1 MKYIQENGFI
11 YCVEQIGKAEIKSG
25 IGNDKRLELISENN
39 AEKIYQW
46 QKFDVEKGEYVADEE
61 NTDKAEIDGKEYR
74 AEKGRIVVIKE
85 LSESEAKIKELED
98 TLNTLGKQLV
108 KEKIEGIKKDK
119 TISELGKHET
129 KLSMDL
135 MRMKNEVNAL
145 KQSFEKD
152 KKGGE

>member
-46 QKFDVEKGEYVADEE
+46 QKFDIEKGEYVADEE

-85 LSESEAKIKELED
+85 LSESEVKIKELED
-98 TLNTLGKQLV
+98 TLNTLGKQLS

>member
-108 KEKIEGIKKDK
+108 EEKIEGIKKDK

>member
-39 AEKIYQW
+39 TEKIYQW
-46 QKFDVEKGEYVADEE
+46 QKFDLEKGEYIADEE
-61 NTDKAEIDGKEYR
+61 NSDKAEIDGKEYR
-74 AEKGRIVVIKE
+74 AENGKIVVIKE
-85 LSESEAKIKELED
+85 LSKSEVKVKELEGM
-98 TLNTLGKQLV
+98 LNSLGKQLS
-108 KEKIEGIKKDK
+108 KEKIESIKKDK
-119 TISELGKHET
+119 TILELGKHES

-135 MRMKNEVNAL
+135 MRMKNEVNAR
-145 KQSFEKD
+145 KQALEKD

>member
-39 AEKIYQW
+39 TEKIYQW
-46 QKFDVEKGEYVADEE
+46 QKFDIEKGEYVADEE

-85 LSESEAKIKELED
+85 LSESEVKIKELED

-108 KEKIEGIKKDK
+108 KAKIEGIKKDK